1 MIWLRSTLL
10 LVLVLLPTAGY
21 GQENPP
27 DPCEALLGT
36 SGIPPAWPGIVL
48 DASTGDT
55 LQIQLKSIGTRR
67 VKLAGILAPKGSE
80 SLAAVSRFH
89 LAHLAKG
96 MRVFVILDPP
106 WKVWPAQVTAV
117 VEDFAEAQLAAGL
130 AQNLREEQSS
140 LGPYATCRCGRAEQ
154 QAREAGLGLW
164 AKPH

>member
-1 MIWLRSTLL
+1 MNRWCIALL
-10 LVLVLLPTAGY
+10 LALLLPMPGLA
-21 GQENPP
+21 QAPEA
-27 DPCEALLGT
+27 DPCEALLGS

-55 LQIQLKSIGTRR
+55 LQIQLKGIGTRR
-67 VKLAGILAPKGSE
+67 VKLAGILAPRGSE

-106 WKVWPAQVTAV
+106 WKIWPPQVTAV

-130 AQNLREEQSS
+130 AQNLREEQNS
-140 LGPYATCRCGRAEQ
+140 LGPYAACRCGRAEQ

-164 AKPH
+164 GKPR